1 MELAQTSMNKKD
13 SHFLVYIASSAS
25 LASERF
31 ECERLCAAAGM
42 LTNGMVWQHDI
53 VEYDWALVRKQIE
66 MADAFLF
73 VLGNEYGQISQTG
86 ISYQHR
92 ELVHARSL
100 QKPVVALI
108 KNTHDTLRQSEDAR
122 RLADFHAILMKE
134 VPYRVW
140 HLRDELS
147 VHVNTTLQGWQRTAT
162 GTWVRQ
168 AKVSEVEVP
177 AAIKPALKISVS
189 TPRKSLQSP
198 GKETIGLL
206 LQANVYRNGN
216 LSLQRQVL
224 EVREDQLWQ
233 GVLPLLRLGISE
245 ERLRAQ
251 VENSLTPK
259 MSSLLLGQHQGAHAV
274 DDVRVERT
282 QFNGIL
288 TAWRDRGLVQ
298 SSADNGRTLWTLPP
312 SSV

>member
-1 MELAQTSMNKKD
+1 MKKKD

-25 LASERF
+25 LAPERF

-53 VEYDWALVRKQIE
+53 IEYDWALVRRQIE

-73 VLGNEYGQISQTG
+73 VLGSEYGQISQTG

-108 KNTHDTLRQSEDAR
+108 KNTHDGSRQSEDAR

-134 VPYRVW
+134 VPFRVW

-147 VHVNTTLQGWQRTAT
+147 VHVNSTLQGWQRTNA
-162 GTWVRQ
+162 GTWVREDK
-168 AKVSEVEVP
+168 APEISIPVAFK
-177 AAIKPALKISVS
+177 AAPKIAVS
-189 TPRKSLQSP
+189 TPRKSFQSP
-198 GKETIGLL
+198 GKETINLL

-216 LSLQRQVL
+216 LSLQRQTL

-233 GVLPLLRLGISE
+233 GILPLLRLGISE

-259 MSSLLLGQHQGAHAV
+259 MSVLLLGQHEGAHAV
-274 DDVRVERT
+274 DDVRVERA

-288 TAWRDRGLVQ
+288 TTWRERGLVEC
-298 SSADNGRTLWTLPP
+298 SADNGRTLWTLPP
-312 SSV
+312 SSD